1 VSQTVIDAVSNS
13 TNTSSEHTAHYYSS
27 MCTLLKIKR
36 QLLKYS
42 PNDNRQET
50 LPQHYRTLTC
60 VLLRKKVQ
68 IIYTF
73 Y

>member
-36 QLLKYS
+36 QLLKYN

-50 LPQHYRTLTC
+50 LPQH
-60 VLLRKKVQ
+60 
-68 IIYTF
+68 
-73 Y
+73 